1 MEVIQKEYSFK
12 TPFESGVKIK
22 SMALAVSVNLYFS
35 QFFLKSVLQ
44 WCWEFY
50 LRFSNIKLT
59 KRWNLS
65 KNVTNKNMKVSEKRQ
80 KEERKDGKNKL
91 QMFIPLLL
99 YFSYEKKYK
108 SSHMDQQ
115 KKAELEQ

>member
-1 MEVIQKEYSFK
+1 
-12 TPFESGVKIK
+12 
-22 SMALAVSVNLYFS
+22 
-35 QFFLKSVLQ
+35 
-44 WCWEFY
+44 
-50 LRFSNIKLT
+50 
-59 KRWNLS
+59 
-65 KNVTNKNMKVSEKRQ
+65 MKVSEKRQ

-115 KKAELEQ
+115 KKAEPEQ

>member
-1 MEVIQKEYSFK
+1 MLCNNSVNSSTLERSARMVKQQSRFNVVDFMEVIQKEYSFK

-22 SMALAVSVNLYFS
+22 SMPLAVSVNLYFS

-65 KNVTNKNMKVSEKRQ
+65 KNVTNKNMKVSEKR
-80 KEERKDGKNKL
+80 
-91 QMFIPLLL
+91 
-99 YFSYEKKYK
+99 
-108 SSHMDQQ
+108 
-115 KKAELEQ
+115 

>member
-1 MEVIQKEYSFK
+1 MMVKQRSKFYVVDFMEVIQKEYSFK

-65 KNVTNKNMKVSEKRQ
+65 KNVTNKNMKVSEKR
-80 KEERKDGKNKL
+80 
-91 QMFIPLLL
+91 
-99 YFSYEKKYK
+99 
-108 SSHMDQQ
+108 
-115 KKAELEQ
+115 